1 MKKKC
6 MAKGQKGG
14 RGNALLTEKRSCR
27 RLLIK
32 NFFPDVQGEKLSTIS
47 KQKSITS
54 RQALLQIE
62 AK

>member
-32 NFFPDVQGEKLSTIS
+32 NLFPDVQGEKLSTIS